1 MAQAASRRA
10 GGDRQGGNPAVA
22 PLRLVAAG
30 ESSSELE
37 RIAVRLYR
45 ATLDLLR
52 WSDDPANQ
60 RHHLLDPLSKAVASQ
75 GTREG
80 QRQCARLEAA
90 LAARDYDTALDACL
104 SLIDL
109 ARSTSPPPTE

>member
-10 GGDRQGGNPAVA
+10 DKDRPGRNPAAA
-22 PLRLVAAG
+22 PLRPVAA
-30 ESSSELE
+30 ERTSSALE
-37 RIAVRLYR
+37 GIAVGLYR

-52 WSDDPANQ
+52 RSDDPAAQ

-75 GTREG
+75 RTREG

-90 LAARDYDTALDACL
+90 LAARDYDTALDACIG
-104 SLIDL
+104 LIDL
-109 ARSTSPPPTE
+109 ARALTPPPE